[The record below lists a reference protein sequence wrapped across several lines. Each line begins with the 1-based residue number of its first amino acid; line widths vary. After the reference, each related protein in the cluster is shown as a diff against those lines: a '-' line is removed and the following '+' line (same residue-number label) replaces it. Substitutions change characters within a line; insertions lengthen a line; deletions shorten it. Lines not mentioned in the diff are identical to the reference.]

1 MTYAAQRVTDG
12 PDRLR
17 ASKIDARL
25 ATIED
30 DIDSGVIGGGGGGG
44 GPATSLD
51 TTGAAVNVGS
61 AAPPTTGQV
70 LQATSATTAT
80 WQTLDATDV
89 SALAASTTLDAV
101 PAPVASVDFD
111 QQQATQFRIENRTSD
126 PGTPAVGEIWLRT
139 DL

>member
-1 MTYAAQRVTDG
+1 MAYADQRVTDG

-30 DIDSGVIGGGGGGG
+30 DIDSGTIGGGGG

-70 LQATSATTAT
+70 LTATSATTAT
-80 WQTLDATDV
+80 WQTPSGGGGGLTHPQV
-89 SALAASTTLDAV
+89 LARGLGA
-101 PAPVASVDFD
+101 
-111 QQQATQFRIENRTSD
+111 
-126 PGTPAVGEIWLRT
+126 
-139 DL
+139 